1 MVVVVLA
8 IGFQVLTTTAKMAK
22 NGGRVVVFAFG
33 FQVDARSLH
42 IFRIPDEHP
51 TRVSM
56 GS

>member
-1 MVVVVLA
+1 MVVLA